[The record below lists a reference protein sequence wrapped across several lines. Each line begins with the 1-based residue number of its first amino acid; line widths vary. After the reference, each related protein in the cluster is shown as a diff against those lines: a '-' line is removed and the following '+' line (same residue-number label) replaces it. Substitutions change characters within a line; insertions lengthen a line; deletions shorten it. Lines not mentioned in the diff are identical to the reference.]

1 MIPVKLNPTLEL
13 SPEDVEKI
21 LNDYIMKNYKYEI
34 DSLDFDIKRTYEGYE
49 MGEHEVVKFNGCKIK
64 LKGMKDA

>member
-49 MGEHEVVKFNGCKIK
+49 VVKFNGCKIK